1 MDETRDDETKATSES
16 SATQAPSD
24 GGEAEGMSV
33 PRRRRRPEDESPQ
46 SSRKGLM
53 IVIPLLMVGAAMVA
67 LVFTGIEDKG
77 IYSKPVD
84 QLMAS
89 KGKFAGRPVR
99 ADGIL
104 VKGSLEKRESPC
116 ESRFVIERGGTR
128 MPVSF
133 KQCVVPDTF
142 RDVPNVNVEVT
153 VEGKLQKDDSFEAT
167 QVIAKCPSKY
177 EMQEKAAKGEKMP
190 HAPASM

>member
-1 MDETRDDETKATSES
+1 MDDETKATSEL
-16 SATQAPSD
+16 SATPAAPD
-24 GGEAEGMSV
+24 GGDAGGDAEGMSV
-33 PRRRRRPEDESPQ
+33 PRRRRRTEDETPQ

-116 ESRFVIERGGTR
+116 EYRFVIERSGTR

-177 EMQEKAAKGEKMP
+177 EMQDKAAKGEKMP
-190 HAPASM
+190 HGPASM